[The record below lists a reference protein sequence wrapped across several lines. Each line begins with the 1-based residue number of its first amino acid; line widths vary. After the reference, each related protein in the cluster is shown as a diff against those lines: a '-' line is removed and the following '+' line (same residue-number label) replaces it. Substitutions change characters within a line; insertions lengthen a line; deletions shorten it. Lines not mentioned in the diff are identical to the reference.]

1 MKTSCW
7 AVQNRKNLIKKLVYP
22 YMIISSTC
30 SRTFSEKIGKFW
42 QFFRWGKEGY
52 FWVSRWV
59 SRWYLMEKLAING
72 KIKQFV
78 YI

>member
-1 MKTSCW
+1 M
-7 AVQNRKNLIKKLVYP
+7 KKLVN
-22 YMIISSTC
+22 SGN
-30 SRTFSEKIGKFW
+30 FSGG
-42 QFFRWGKEGY
+42 GKEGD
-52 FWVSRWV
+52 FGLSGGM